1 MQIDMLYQTLKM
13 MSIVIIGIVCG
24 SLLIGSITQ
33 MDIQFSVPDLKND
46 FGSMKRF
53 GSTKDLVSFL
63 ENHASYPPMY
73 ALGFDVIFKSQASGA
88 NAVAEYSST
97 NVQVTGVDEAD
108 TVKTDGKYLYIVKD
122 TAVIIA
128 KAYPPEEAKVITRIE
143 LSEQISEIYIADE
156 KLVVFSNNYNTFLEP
171 VSKTP
176 SIMPPRPQTQ
186 TTNIRVYDLSSI
198 AKPVLEREIK
208 AEGNYITSRLIG
220 DYVYIII
227 QKGAHIIDGKPQT
240 PMIQEGKTTIQV
252 SPSDVLYYWN
262 STEPWYSYTTIMSL
276 NTVYS
281 DIPTQSETLLLGAT
295 STVYVSQQNLYLSI
309 QKRANTT
316 IQKIRLY
323 NGLITPVAE
332 ASVPGYVLNQFS
344 MDESNDYFRVATT
357 TGRVWW
363 GFRGMSTN
371 QSSAVY
377 VLDKKMN
384 IVGRLEGLA
393 PREDIY
399 SARFVDKRCYIVTFK
414 KVDPLFVIDLKDPAK
429 PSVLGKLKIP
439 GFSNYLHPY
448 DENHVIGLGK
458 EAKEAEIGDFAWYQG
473 LKLSLF
479 DVTDVSN
486 PREVAKIEVGDR
498 GTDSPALY
506 DHKAF
511 LFDKA
516 RNLLVIP
523 ILEAKINPTTYGSN
537 PPDDAYGDYIYQ
549 GAYIF
554 TISPEEISLR
564 GKLTHIPDE
573 ELLKNGYYID
583 SGNMVT
589 RSLYID
595 DYLYTI
601 SNNLVKIWNLGNLKE
616 VNKIILK

>member
-1 MQIDMLYQTLKM
+1 M
-13 MSIVIIGIVCG
+13 
-24 SLLIGSITQ
+24 
-33 MDIQFSVPDLKND
+33 
-46 FGSMKRF
+46 
-53 GSTKDLVSFL
+53 
-63 ENHASYPPMY
+63 
-73 ALGFDVIFKSQASGA
+73 
-88 NAVAEYSST
+88 
-97 NVQVTGVDEAD
+97 
-108 TVKTDGKYLYIVKD
+108 
-122 TAVIIA
+122 
-128 KAYPPEEAKVITRIE
+128 
-143 LSEQISEIYIADE
+143 
-156 KLVVFSNNYNTFLEP
+156 
-171 VSKTP
+171 
-176 SIMPPRPQTQ
+176 
-186 TTNIRVYDLSSI
+186 
-198 AKPVLEREIK
+198 
-208 AEGNYITSRLIG
+208 
-220 DYVYIII
+220 
-227 QKGAHIIDGKPQT
+227 
-240 PMIQEGKTTIQV
+240 
-252 SPSDVLYYWN
+252 
-262 STEPWYSYTTIMSL
+262 
-276 NTVYS
+276 
-281 DIPTQSETLLLGAT
+281 
-295 STVYVSQQNLYLSI
+295 
-309 QKRANTT
+309 
-316 IQKIRLY
+316 
-323 NGLITPVAE
+323 
-332 ASVPGYVLNQFS
+332 LNQFS

-399 SARFVDKRCYIVTFK
+399 SARFVGNRCYIVTFK
-414 KVDPLFVIDLKDPAK
+414 KVDPLFVIDLKDPSN

-473 LKLSLF
+473 LKISMF

-486 PREVAKIEVGDR
+486 PVEVAKIEVGDR

-516 RNLLVIP
+516 RSLLVIP
-523 ILEAKINPTTYGSN
+523 ILEAKINPATYGNN
-537 PPDDAYGDYIYQ
+537 PPADAYGDYIYQ
-549 GAYIF
+549 GAYVF
-554 TISPEEISLR
+554 TIKPEEISLR
-564 GKLTHIPDE
+564 GRVTHLQDE
-573 ELLKNGYYID
+573 ELLKSGYYMD

-601 SNNLVKIWNLGNLKE
+601 SNNLVKIWNLSNLKE

>member
-1 MQIDMLYQTLKM
+1 MT
-13 MSIVIIGIVCG
+13 SIVIIGIICG
-24 SLLIGSITQ
+24 SLIMGSISQ
-33 MDIQFSVPDLKND
+33 MEIQPNVPDLKDD

-53 GSTKDLVSFL
+53 ESTKDLVTFL

-73 ALGFDVIFKSQASGA
+73 ELGFDVLLKTQASGA
-88 NAVAEYSST
+88 NAAAEYSST
-97 NVQVTGVDEAD
+97 NVQVAGVDEAD
-108 TVKTDGKYLYIVKD
+108 TVKTDGEYLYIVKD
-122 TAVIIA
+122 AAVIIA
-128 KAYPPEEAKVITRIE
+128 KAYPPEEAGIITRIE
-143 LSEQISEIYIADE
+143 LGEQISEIYIAGE
-156 KLVVFSNNYNTFLEP
+156 KLVVFSNNYNTFPVEP
-171 VSKTP
+171 VSKIP
-176 SIMPPRPQTQ
+176 GIMPPLPQTP
-186 TTNIRVYDLSSI
+186 TTNVRVYDLSKI
-198 AKPVLEREIK
+198 AKPMLERETK
-208 AEGNYITSRLIG
+208 AEGSYVTSRLIG
-220 DYVYIII
+220 DYVYIIV
-227 QKGAHIIDGKPQT
+227 QKGAQIIDGKPQT
-240 PMIQEGKTTIQV
+240 PVIQEGKNTYQV
-252 SPSDVLYYWN
+252 SPTDVLYYWN

-276 NTVYS
+276 NTLYS
-281 DIPTQSETLLLGAT
+281 DIPIQSETLLLGAT

-309 QKRANTT
+309 QKWANTT

-323 NGLITPVAE
+323 NGVITPVAE
-332 ASVPGYVLNQFS
+332 ATVPGYVLNQFS
-344 MDESNDYFRVATT
+344 MDESDDYFRVATT

-363 GFRGMSTN
+363 GFRGMTAN

-399 SARFVDKRCYIVTFK
+399 SARFVGNRCYIVTFK
-414 KVDPLFVIDLKDPAK
+414 KVDPLFVIDLKDPSK

-448 DENHVIGLGK
+448 DENHVIGLGM
-458 EAKEAEIGDFAWYQG
+458 EAKEAESGDFAWYQG
-473 LKLSLF
+473 LKVSMF

-486 PREVAKIEVGDR
+486 PVEVAKIEVGDR

-516 RNLLVIP
+516 RSLLVIP
-523 ILEAKINPTTYGSN
+523 ILEAKINPATYGSN
-537 PPDDAYGDYIYQ
+537 PPADAYGDYIYQ
-549 GAYIF
+549 GAYVF
-554 TISPEEISLR
+554 TISTEEISLR
-564 GKLTHIPDE
+564 GRVTHLQDE
-573 ELLKNGYYID
+573 ELLKSGYYMD

-601 SNNLVKIWNLGNLKE
+601 SSNLVKISNLSNLKE
-616 VNKIILK
+616 VNTIILK